1 MKHQQS
7 SYQTD
12 RKAGKYL
19 TQCMMS
25 QNNPCGTQYTCNQD
39 KQAQP
44 CYGIIT
50 EQRTERDQS
59 SDHST
64 YSCHMLAQFPFQVD
78 GNTNDR
84 NYQRCQNNACHIPGD
99 IQLAHHQ
106 QAEYIRDDSQ
116 QDRYI
121 AFLTFAQFLTGEA
134 INLTKQENSNGRRQ
148 YGKAINNSQHNQLI
162 LYRHDT
168 KIRKKE

>member
-1 MKHQQS
+1 
-7 SYQTD
+7 
-12 RKAGKYL
+12 
-19 TQCMMS
+19 
-25 QNNPCGTQYTCNQD
+25 
-39 KQAQP
+39 
-44 CYGIIT
+44 
-50 EQRTERDQS
+50 
-59 SDHST
+59 
-64 YSCHMLAQFPFQVD
+64 MLAQFPFQVD

-134 INLTKQENSNGRRQ
+134 INLTKQEDSNGRRQ